1 MSRPAASRWIP
12 VDIGLLIDPDYLAV
26 AFYRSFRQYLMA
38 RTGDAE
44 NRMIVVEWGIE
55 MRNALAHVLFNGIKA

>member
-1 MSRPAASRWIP
+1 
-12 VDIGLLIDPDYLAV
+12 
-26 AFYRSFRQYLMA
+26 MA

-55 MRNALAHVLFNGIKA
+55 CRNPLASVLLNGIKS